1 MSRRRQ
7 GRAGCGVWRVACLG
21 ERDAVEGSS
30 WTAGVWGVGGFARVR
45 VFRSCFF
52 WSVGVRVLSLFLS
65 FFLSFV
71 LSRDLLLF
79 VHSFILSFVLSRDL
93 LLLVRPFV
101 RSRAVL
107 DSDG

>member
-65 FFLSFV
+65 FFLSFF
-71 LSRDLLLF
+71 LS
-79 VHSFILSFVLSRDL
+79 VSRPFAF
-93 LLLVRPFV
+93 RSFV
-101 RSRAVL
+101 RSSVRAPFWTL
-107 DSDG
+107 MAR

>member
-71 LSRDLLLF
+71 LSFFLSRDLLLF
-79 VHSFILSFVLSRDL
+79 VRSF
-93 LLLVRPFV
+93 VRPFAR
-101 RSRAVL
+101 RSGL
-107 DSDG
+107 